1 MSHELR
7 ARNPQPEAPSSS
19 LEARS
24 ECPAI
29 EDEGKSSS
37 QQLSFLIRAAG

>member
-1 MSHELR
+1 MSHERR
-7 ARNPQPEAPSSS
+7 ARTHNLKLQ
-19 LEARS
+19 ARS

-37 QQLSFLIRAAG
+37 QQLSFLILAAG